1 MSIEIP
7 REVWDDPTRLF
18 KLFKQINDRL
28 QHLLKVEHDKEKLRK
43 KLENEARKN
52 NKKCLFYE
60 PSKTSS

>member
-28 QHLLKVEHDKEKLRK
+28 QHLLKVERDKEKLRK
-43 KLENEARKN
+43 KGQSPQEN
-52 NKKCLFYE
+52 
-60 PSKTSS
+60 